1 MSIKTKQKNP
11 LYDVTMLL
19 RRTIRSCIVIASR
32 SRFVL
37 GIESTFDDTGAAI
50 VDCDATIHG
59 EAIVTQT
66 KEHVKAGGV
75 DPRVAELLHRD
86 NLPRVVED
94 VLRQAGIRYQDL
106 DAVATATRPGN
117 PFCLKR
123 GLEFTKMIVE
133 QHSLPFIPVHHMEA
147 HLLTA
152 RMNSDVNFPF
162 LGLLAT
168 GGHCII
174 TMTHDLAKHQI
185 LGEAIDEPPGAVFD
199 KVARA
204 LQVKLDGPDMH
215 ERLWNGGDVE
225 RLARGGDRSKV
236 KLTTPLRQSPRVLD
250 FSFSGLQSQT
260 LRVIGQPEPGVNY
273 ADVAA
278 SFQHT
283 MTQHILSRVHRAILM
298 SRDKLNQESPT
309 LVVAG
314 GVVCNSYLRN
324 ALSRLCDITNIT
336 MVCPPLPLCVDNG
349 VMIAWT
355 GMEYLMRGKGISP
368 DPYNERYEPKCR
380 LGEKITTTT
389 HRKVKLPKINYFN

>member
-1 MSIKTKQKNP
+1 
-11 LYDVTMLL
+11 MLL
-19 RRTIRSCIVIASR
+19 RRTLRSCIVTSSR

-59 EAIVTQT
+59 EAIATQT
-66 KEHVKAGGV
+66 KAHVKAGGV
-75 DPRVAELLHRD
+75 DPRIAELLHRD
-86 NLPRVVED
+86 NLPRVVEA
-94 VLRQAGIRYQDL
+94 VLQQAGIRYQTKDL

-133 QHSLPFIPVHHMEA
+133 RHSLRFIPVHHMEA

-152 RMNSDVNFPF
+152 RMNNEVNFPF

-174 TMTHDLAKHQI
+174 TITHDLGNHQI

-204 LQVKLDGPDMH
+204 LQVKLDRPDTH

-225 RLARGGDRSKV
+225 RLACEGDRSKV

-250 FSFSGLQSQT
+250 FSFSGLQTQT
-260 LRVIGQPEPGVNY
+260 LRVIDQPEPGEQLHKIPVKY
-273 ADVAA
+273 ADIAA

-336 MVCPPLPLCVDNG
+336 IVCPPLPLCVDNG

-355 GMEYLMRGKGISP
+355 GMEYLKRGKGISP
-368 DPYNERYEPKCR
+368 HPYNERYEPKCR